1 MEDVRNDVAA
11 LIYGTNTTTKPTAP
25 TTPTPTKK
33 EGIKVGDVIKLQPGA
48 VRIISIAAT
57 IFCFI

>member
-11 LIYGTNTTTKPTAP
+11 LMHGTNTTTKPAT

-33 EGIKVGDVIKLQPGA
+33 KGIKVGDVIKLQPGA
-48 VRIISIAAT
+48 TYASS
-57 IFCFI
+57 